1 MIEEHIKVHDKFSLE
16 FKIGFNANK
25 THKTNDFAMNIWMFI
40 PNSLDINR
48 FTYSKTNFYRD
59 LKSNIRQITPV
70 YKLSEM
76 ADGSASPLNL
86 LRNSLYSFAQQPS
99 PANQEDYEYHV
110 KMFQSILKSSMREE
124 VKQITSAALSET
136 LYFTEEYIRLTLDI
150 SAKYRE
156 LIKIIDIPEIDKSL
170 REYLL
175 FGDEFMSNV
184 LEFQTFRLIDRL
196 KAKDPQIFELVKKDL
211 LEIIYREIAYRR
223 EMGFLQVEKGT
234 EKNNHDLVNRLS
246 LLKKYIDSHLYLN
259 IDKRKDGVLVE
270 QLLFSLAAGIS
281 MIFATAI
288 GFSIQQRYGSF
299 TMPLFVALVVSYML
313 KDRIKEMTR
322 YYFAHKMGTRYF
334 DHKATMNINQRD
346 IGWAKESMDFVSETK
361 LPPEII
367 KARNSTSIIE
377 ANNRASSEKV
387 LLYRMLMKMNREKLN
402 LNSEFS
408 TNGVNSI
415 IRFNFSEFIRNMDNP
430 EFALYYPEDEN
441 GFEVIEAEK
450 LYYVNLIIEKKND
463 AQNEIKRYRIAL
475 NRDGIKK
482 IQKFESNNPLLIT
495 PTI

>member
-1 MIEEHIKVHDKFSLE
+1 
-16 FKIGFNANK
+16 
-25 THKTNDFAMNIWMFI
+25 
-40 PNSLDINR
+40 
-48 FTYSKTNFYRD
+48 
-59 LKSNIRQITPV
+59 
-70 YKLSEM
+70 
-76 ADGSASPLNL
+76 
-86 LRNSLYSFAQQPS
+86 
-99 PANQEDYEYHV
+99 
-110 KMFQSILKSSMREE
+110 MRGE
-124 VKQITSAALSET
+124 VKLITNAALSET
-136 LYFTEEYIRLTLDI
+136 LYFTEEYIRLASDI

-170 REYLL
+170 REYFL

-196 KAKDPQIFELVKKDL
+196 KIKDL
-211 LEIIYREIAYRR
+211 QVYEIVRKDLQAIIYKEIAYRK
-223 EMGFLQVEKGT
+223 EMGYLLVEKNP
-234 EKNNHDLVNRLS
+234 EKNNNELVNRLS

-259 IDKRKDGVLVE
+259 VDKRKDGVLVE

-322 YYFAHKMGTRYF
+322 YYFAHKMGSRYF
-334 DHKATMNINQRD
+334 DHKANMNINQRD

-361 LPPEII
+361 LPPDIV

-377 ANNRASSEKV
+377 ANNRANSEKV
-387 LLYRMLMKMNREKLN
+387 LLYRMQVQMNREKLN
-402 LNSEFS
+402 INSEFS

-430 EFALYYPEDEN
+430 EFALYYPDEEN
-441 GFEVIEAEK
+441 GFEVIEGEK
-450 LYYVNLIIEKKND
+450 LYYLNLILEKKND
-463 AQNEIKRYRIAL
+463 MQNETNRYRIAL
-475 NRDGIKK
+475 NRNGIKK
-482 IQKFESNNPLLIT
+482 IQKFESDNPLLIT
-495 PTI
+495 VAK

>member
-1 MIEEHIKVHDKFSLE
+1 MIEEHVKEHDKFSLE
-16 FKIGFNANK
+16 LKVGFIAHK
-25 THKTNDFAMNIWMFI
+25 EQKTNDFDMNICMFI

-59 LKSNIRQITPV
+59 LKSNIRQITPIFR
-70 YKLSEM
+70 LGEM
-76 ADGSASPLNL
+76 SAGQKSPLNL
-86 LRNSLYSFAQQPS
+86 LRNSLNNFVQQLTPV
-99 PANQEDYEYHV
+99 NQENYEYHV

-124 VKQITSAALSET
+124 VRLIRDGALSET
-136 LYFTEEYIRLTLDI
+136 LYLTEEYIRLVQEI
-150 SAKYRE
+150 CIQYRE
-156 LIKIIDIPEIDKSL
+156 LIKIIDITSIDKSL
-170 REYLL
+170 REYFY

-184 LEFQTFRLIDRL
+184 VEFQTFRLIESI

-211 LEIIYREIAYRR
+211 LAIIYREIAYRK
-223 EMGFLQVEKGT
+223 EMGYLLVEKKP
-234 EKNNHDLVNRLS
+234 EKNNHELVNRLS

-334 DHKATMNINQRD
+334 DHKATMNINQTD

-361 LPPEII
+361 LPPEIV
-367 KARNSTSIIE
+367 KVRNCTSIIE
-377 ANNRASSEKV
+377 ANNRANSEKV
-387 LLYRMLMKMNREKLN
+387 LLYRMQMQMNREKLN

-415 IRFNFSEFIRNMDNP
+415 IRFNCSEFIRNMDNP
-430 EFALYYPEDEN
+430 EFALYYPEEEN
-441 GFEVIEAEK
+441 GFEVIEGEK
-450 LYYVNLIIEKKND
+450 LYYLNLIIEKKND
-463 AQNEIKRYRIAL
+463 TQNETKRYRIAL
-475 NRDGIKK
+475 NRNGIKK
-482 IQKFESNNPLLIT
+482 IQTFNA
-495 PTI
+495 

>member
-1 MIEEHIKVHDKFSLE
+1 MIEEHVKAHDKFSLE
-16 FKIGFNANK
+16 LKVGFIAHK
-25 THKTNDFAMNIWMFI
+25 EQKTNDFAMNIWMFI

-70 YKLSEM
+70 FRLNEM
-76 ADGSASPLNL
+76 ADGQKSPLSL
-86 LRNSLYSFAQQPS
+86 LQNSLYNFAQQLTPE
-99 PANQEDYEYHV
+99 NQENYEYHV

-124 VKQITSAALSET
+124 VRQIRDGALSET
-136 LYFTEEYIRLTLDI
+136 LYLTQEYIRLVQEI
-150 SAKYRE
+150 CIQYRD
-156 LIKIIDIPEIDKSL
+156 LIKIIDITSIDKSL
-170 REYLL
+170 REYFY

-184 LEFQTFRLIDRL
+184 VEFQTFRLIESI
-196 KAKDPQIFELVKKDL
+196 KVKDPQIFEIVKKDL
-211 LEIIYREIAYRR
+211 LAIIYREIAYRK
-223 EMGFLQVEKGT
+223 EMGYLLVEKNP
-234 EKNNHDLVNRLS
+234 EKNNHELVNRLS

-334 DHKATMNINQRD
+334 DHKATMNINQTD

-361 LPPEII
+361 LPPEIV
-367 KARNSTSIIE
+367 KVRNCTSIIE
-377 ANNRASSEKV
+377 ANNRANSEKV
-387 LLYRMLMKMNREKLN
+387 LLYRMQMQMNREKLN

-415 IRFNFSEFIRNMDNP
+415 IRFNCSEFIRNMDNP
-430 EFALYYPEDEN
+430 EFALYYPEEEN
-441 GFEVIEAEK
+441 GFEVIEGEK
-450 LYYVNLIIEKKND
+450 LYYLNLIIEKKND
-463 AQNEIKRYRIAL
+463 TQNETKRYRIAL
-475 NRDGIKK
+475 NRNGIKK
-482 IQKFESNNPLLIT
+482 IQTFNV
-495 PTI
+495 

>member
-1 MIEEHIKVHDKFSLE
+1 MIEEHVKVHDKFSLE

-76 ADGSASPLNL
+76 ATSEKSPLNL
-86 LRNSLYSFAQQPS
+86 LRNSLHNFASQPT
-99 PANQEDYEYHV
+99 PTNQEDYEYHV
-110 KMFQSILKSSMREE
+110 KMFQSILKSSMLEE
-124 VKQITSAALSET
+124 VKLITNSALSET
-136 LYFTEEYIRLTLDI
+136 LYFTEEYIRLALEI
-150 SAKYRE
+150 STKYRE

-170 REYLL
+170 REYFL

-196 KAKDPQIFELVKKDL
+196 KVKDQQVFEIVRKDL
-211 LEIIYREIAYRR
+211 QAIIYLEIAYRT
-223 EMGFLQVEKGT
+223 EMGYLLVEKNP
-234 EKNNHDLVNRLS
+234 EKNNHELVNRLS

-259 IDKRKDGVLVE
+259 VDKRKDGVLVE

-322 YYFAHKMGTRYF
+322 YYFAHKMGSRYF
-334 DHKATMNINQRD
+334 DHKANMNINQRD

-361 LPPEII
+361 LPPEIV

-377 ANNRASSEKV
+377 ANNRANSEKV
-387 LLYRMLMKMNREKLN
+387 LLYRMQMQMNREKLN

-430 EFALYYPEDEN
+430 EFALYYPDEEN
-441 GFEVIEAEK
+441 GFEVIEGEK
-450 LYYVNLIIEKKND
+450 LYYLNLILEKKND
-463 AQNEIKRYRIAL
+463 LQNEINRYRIAL
-475 NRDGIKK
+475 NRNGIKK
-482 IQKFESNNPLLIT
+482 IQKFESNDPQPIIST
-495 PTI
+495 K